1 MKSKGNHVH
10 NLHAL
15 LAYDALINIMF
26 DRHAIPAQNKYIL
39 SLGALRNGLSNLQ
52 WFQCKAQNVFLI
64 DLCHNNITW
73 QF

>member
-52 WFQCKAQNVFLI
+52 
-64 DLCHNNITW
+64 
-73 QF
+73 